1 MAVRGGRGRVRGR
14 SAVCRNQTELPLL
27 PLGPAALTQCV
38 GSGRRGTLWARYEAA
53 RVGAAP
59 GAPRG
64 DTLPVSDGFMCAT
77 RPRAGPTRGAGCLKV
92 SVRHQKG
99 PPRAHRWP
107 RRASS

>member
-1 MAVRGGRGRVRGR
+1 MAARGGRGRVRGR

-27 PLGPAALTQCV
+27 PLGPAALAQRA

-53 RVGAAP
+53 RVG
-59 GAPRG
+59 
-64 DTLPVSDGFMCAT
+64 DMLPVSDGFVCAT
-77 RPRAGPTRGAGCLKV
+77 RPRAGPTRGAGCLTV

>member
-1 MAVRGGRGRVRGR
+1 MAPRGGRGRVRGR

-27 PLGPAALTQCV
+27 PLGPAALAQRA

-64 DTLPVSDGFMCAT
+64 GHA
-77 RPRAGPTRGAGCLKV
+77 AG
-92 SVRHQKG
+92 Q
-99 PPRAHRWP
+99 
-107 RRASS
+107 